1 MTGFP
6 MRTGF
11 GAGAPVHDP
20 WRFDAERLVASKE
33 TDCVVWISAFGAP
46 PPAWRRAVNFIALC
60 GRTTEFAEEP
70 NVRIVVGRP
79 GVDHDAVVHSP
90 DAGTLVAVAVRA
102 RSAAPSVAQA
112 LERIAACLGK
122 VSAPSC

>member
-20 WRFDAERLVASKE
+20 WRFDAERLVASGE
-33 TDCVVWISAFGAP
+33 TDCALWISAFGAP
-46 PPAWRRAVNFIALC
+46 PPAWGAAVKFIALSE
-60 GRTTEFAEEP
+60 RAAQFADEP
-70 NVRIVVGRP
+70 NVRIVVGHP

-90 DAGTLVAVAVRA
+90 DAGTLIAVAASA
-102 RSAAPSVAQA
+102 RSAAPSVAGA
-112 LERIAACLGK
+112 LERIAACLEDA
-122 VSAPSC
+122 SARAC